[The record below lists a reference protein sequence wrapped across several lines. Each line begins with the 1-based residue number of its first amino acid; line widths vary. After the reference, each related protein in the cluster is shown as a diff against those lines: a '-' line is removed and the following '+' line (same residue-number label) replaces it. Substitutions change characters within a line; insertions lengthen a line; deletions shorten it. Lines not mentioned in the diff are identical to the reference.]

1 MGSGRC
7 LCHRR
12 ICIYVHGLLAAR
24 CQAAAESNA
33 LLKRARKKPGAA
45 SPIAVL
51 TAAVQREHLTQVAQC
66 CSTSEVVHS
75 EENAGSIKPGAN
87 ASVKTVQH
95 LPHQRIDRRS
105 DDHEQPWPPPSASA
119 RRFLDWGCYEP
130 HLDRIR
136 SIDLI
141 FKETTKAFYAIK
153 PWRCPLICRALRGPF
168 KRVQGHYVF
177 MCF

>member
-1 MGSGRC
+1 M
-7 LCHRR
+7 
-12 ICIYVHGLLAAR
+12 HGLLAAR

-105 DDHEQPWPPPSASA
+105 DAMSSRGRLHLCADFLIGAVTNHISIGFAASISYSKK
-119 RRFLDWGCYEP
+119 RRKLSMQSSPGAV
-130 HLDRIR
+130 H
-136 SIDLI
+136 
-141 FKETTKAFYAIK
+141 
-153 PWRCPLICRALRGPF
+153 
-168 KRVQGHYVF
+168 
-177 MCF
+177 